1 MARANRGW
9 SFTTVVAGK
18 VRSVDVP
25 SFALA
30 AILTPAF
37 LFLLFAIPFYLF
49 DEAGPDLGA
58 VFGFAFL
65 GLVYASPFYF
75 AIGLPLAWATVRR
88 RAALGSRALI
98 SGLLVAAV
106 IANAASLMLVGASCF
121 LFAIEYGCDFLGL
134 FPFALLGFPHAVVM
148 ALTFALFYGT
158 LRAWRGVP

>member
-1 MARANRGW
+1 M
-9 SFTTVVAGK
+9 GK

-30 AILTPAF
+30 AILTPVF
-37 LFLLFAIPFYLF
+37 LFLLFAIPFHVF

-75 AIGLPLAWATVRR
+75 AVGLPLAWATVRR

-121 LFAIEYGCDFLGL
+121 LFAYGCDFLGL
-134 FPFALLGFPHAVVM
+134 FPYALLGFPHALVM

-158 LRAWRGVP
+158 LRAWREAP